1 MKKKN
6 ISSGNNIWDKE
17 GFRMCGLGENCKII
31 AKIKYC
37 RQCIRW
43 SRQRVIRGFAD
54 CDRWNMYGYLQKLIP
69 DMLQDL
75 RDNRWGSS
83 GYLGENYTNDEG
95 ILMNDTCHEEWNNI
109 LERMIFLWRESDEDT
124 CTRKNP
130 YEEEHLHAFEEFIE
144 KYGLFGEKLQ
154 TEEELK
160 ENRKRGGGGIMH
172 FMREVLEYKELDD
185 KYSEEEKRLEEYRNR
200 SKDEAM
206 DMLKEYFFSLWD

>member
-54 CDRWNMYGYLQKLIP
+54 CDRSNMYGYLQKLIP

-95 ILMNDTCHEEWNNI
+95 ILMNRISHFVGSSART
-109 LERMIFLWRESDEDT
+109 LYLRIFVSVWLVTGFVAQSPDQKVFNKKTQATDIYQICST
-124 CTRKNP
+124 AVGSC
-130 YEEEHLHAFEEFIE
+130 FIT
-144 KYGLFGEKLQ
+144 GA
-154 TEEELK
+154 
-160 ENRKRGGGGIMH
+160 H
-172 FMREVLEYKELDD
+172 
-185 KYSEEEKRLEEYRNR
+185 
-200 SKDEAM
+200 SK
-206 DMLKEYFFSLWD
+206 